1 MYSHSPAIVAL
12 GVSAAVGSSAGAVA
26 FGGGAMAAA
35 LGDASVNIGATI
47 GIGALSGGIG
57 GTLSGLIVDQ
67 MGGVIH

>member
-1 MYSHSPAIVAL
+1 MDICL
-12 GVSAAVGSSAGAVA
+12 III
-26 FGGGAMAAA
+26 AA

-47 GIGALSGGIG
+47 GIGAVSGGIG